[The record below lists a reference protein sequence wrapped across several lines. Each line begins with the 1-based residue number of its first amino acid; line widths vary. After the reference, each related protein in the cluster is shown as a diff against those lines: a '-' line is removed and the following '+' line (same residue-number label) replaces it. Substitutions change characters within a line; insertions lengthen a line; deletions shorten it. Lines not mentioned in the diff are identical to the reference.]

1 MSRYYLRMAVVVA
14 VMAIVCALAGGAI
27 AQKGVPGAPDGKGG
41 GGHTVTATNNLSF
54 PAIAVDGF
62 SITDLADASW
72 DDVYDGAYPGLDAT
86 QLALV
91 QDKVMYAQKD
101 PDGDNIVNTWQAD
114 YDESPSDVPVDVDV
128 IDWGD
133 NIESVDAFV
142 RRPFRLEVVLF
153 DNTLSAPMEA
163 YYMFLLEY
171 PSSPDEVQG
180 TDGETYPSESAT
192 VISSAPQLVIQE
204 LGTTEPTWDAEKSL
218 WVIIEDDGQQVAL
231 TETVIGFAPELNV
244 AGKYIY
250 GASTG
255 GWKPKEPGVYRVTF
269 YVPDSSDVNL
279 RSAEI
284 AVSAEEEV
292 TAEAEPGGG
301 ATPVVDAVN
310 NLTYVDVTVQPRNK

>member
-41 GGHTVTATNNLSF
+41 GGGHTVTATNNLSF

-62 SITDLADASW
+62 SITLLTEPSFV
-72 DDVYDGAYPGLDAT
+72 DVYDGAYPGLDT
-86 QLALV
+86 IQLALV

-101 PDGDNIVNTWQAD
+101 PDGDNLINTWQAD
-114 YDESPSDVPVDVDV
+114 YASQSEVDVDV

-153 DNTLSAPMEA
+153 DNTLSAPMNA
-163 YYMFLLEY
+163 YDMFLLEY

-180 TDGETYPSESAT
+180 TNTDIYLSDSAT
-192 VISSAPQLVIQE
+192 VISNEPQLVIQE
-204 LGTTEPTWDAEKSL
+204 LGTADPASL
-218 WVIIEDDGQQVAL
+218 VWVEDGEDSGWFVGETAL
-231 TETVIGFAPELNV
+231 TPTDIGFAPELNV

-255 GWKPKEPGVYRVTF
+255 GWKPKTAGVYRVTF
-269 YVPDSSDVNL
+269 YIPDGSGVNL
-279 RSAEI
+279 RDAEI
-284 AVSAEEEV
+284 AVSAEDEV

-301 ATPVVDAVN
+301 AIPQIDRTN